1 MAPEEE
7 GGEEGQQEA
16 RQRQYQERL
25 RQLQMDMKKKELL
38 RKMLSDPAYER
49 MMNVRLSNPELYE
62 KVVQSLAY
70 VAQSG
75 KHMGQIS
82 DAQLYSLLAK
92 MTERKDTTIEFRRK

>member
-7 GGEEGQQEA
+7 GGEEGQQET
-16 RQRQYQERL
+16 RQRQYQQRMQ
-25 RQLQMDMKKKELL
+25 QLQMDMKKKELL

-49 MMNVRLSNPELYE
+49 MMNVRLSSPELYE

-75 KHMGQIS
+75 KHMGKIS
-82 DAQLYSLLAK
+82 DEQLYSLLAK